1 VSTISQAIPK
11 PLQHKLPG
19 GTSLNFRRIGLDVW
33 SEFCTHIM
41 EKRTA
46 QIHDMKLG
54 DEAKTSLIK
63 DLVGTSIGMDDM
75 LEQAST
81 IDGMSWIVARCCLD
95 KVEDSELLQVI
106 PLAEVP
112 DLFGKLAD
120 LENLTDDEEIEGAES
135 GNSTVAESK
144 TGA

>member
-1 VSTISQAIPK
+1 
-11 PLQHKLPG
+11 
-19 GTSLNFRRIGLDVW
+19 
-33 SEFCTHIM
+33 
-41 EKRTA
+41 
-46 QIHDMKLG
+46 MKLG

-81 IDGMSWIVARCCLD
+81 IDGMSWIVARCCTD

-106 PLAEVP
+106 PLSEIP
-112 DLFGKLAD
+112 DLFQKLAD
-120 LENLTDDEEIEGAES
+120 LEGLTSDEEETA
-135 GNSTVAESK
+135 GNSVTAESK